1 MQFPFWIAAIVL
13 LNDKP
18 KLATGDSQR
27 EVCNAMKA
35 VVTQGH
41 GSPDVLIFRD
51 IEAPPAPKACQVLVR
66 VRACGVCRRDILVRQ
81 GPHRRG
87 LADPLVLGHEIAGE
101 VMALGP
107 DARGL
112 TIGERVCSTQREYV
126 CGCCSMC
133 RTDRETLCPDLRFLG
148 QEASGGYAEYV
159 LVNDDNL
166 VHLPDNV
173 DFTAGAIVGCPVG
186 TAFNAVCDT
195 GRVQPGERV
204 LISGAGGLGIH
215 AVQIAHAVGAFVVA
229 TTRSP
234 AKIGALEEAG
244 ANAVVVAVDGGF
256 AKGVR
261 AATGGRGVD
270 AAVDTVG
277 GAVFHEV
284 RRSMAAGGRIVLVGE
299 VTGTTV
305 EMDMAAIY
313 RRGLEIRSA
322 VSTSRRQLE
331 MALRLVST
339 GAVRPM
345 VERTLP
351 LKDAAAAHRLVE
363 DNAVIGRVVLIP

>member
-1 MQFPFWIAAIVL
+1 M
-13 LNDKP
+13 
-18 KLATGDSQR
+18 
-27 EVCNAMKA
+27 
-35 VVTQGH
+35 
-41 GSPDVLIFRD
+41 
-51 IEAPPAPKACQVLVR
+51 
-66 VRACGVCRRDILVRQ
+66 
-81 GPHRRG
+81 
-87 LADPLVLGHEIAGE
+87 
-101 VMALGP
+101 
-107 DARGL
+107 
-112 TIGERVCSTQREYV
+112 
-126 CGCCSMC
+126 
-133 RTDRETLCPDLRFLG
+133 
-148 QEASGGYAEYV
+148 
-159 LVNDDNL
+159 
-166 VHLPDNV
+166 
-173 DFTAGAIVGCPVG
+173 
-186 TAFNAVCDT
+186 
-195 GRVQPGERV
+195 
-204 LISGAGGLGIH
+204 
-215 AVQIAHAVGAFVVA
+215 
-229 TTRSP
+229 
-234 AKIGALEEAG
+234 
-244 ANAVVVAVDGGF
+244 AVDGGF

-331 MALRLVST
+331 MALRLVSA

-363 DNAVIGRVVLIP
+363 DNAVIGRVVLIR

>member
-1 MQFPFWIAAIVL
+1 
-13 LNDKP
+13 
-18 KLATGDSQR
+18 
-27 EVCNAMKA
+27 MKA
-35 VVTQGH
+35 VVTQGY
-41 GSPDVLIFRD
+41 GSPDVLVFRD
-51 IEAPPAPKACQVLVR
+51 IDAPAAPKGRQVLVR

-81 GPHRRG
+81 GPSRRG
-87 LADPLVLGHEIAGE
+87 LADPLVLGHEISGE
-101 VMALGP
+101 VVALGP

-112 TIGERVCSTQREYV
+112 TVGERVCSTQREYV

-133 RTDRETLCPDLRFLG
+133 RTNRETLCPDLRFLG
-148 QEASGGYAEYV
+148 QEVPGGYAEYV
-159 LVNDDNL
+159 LINDDNL
-166 VHLPDNV
+166 AHLPDNV

-204 LISGAGGLGIH
+204 LISGAGGLGFH

-229 TTRSP
+229 TTRSQ
-234 AKIGALEEAG
+234 AKVRALEEAG
-244 ANAVVVAVDGGF
+244 AHAVVVAVDGGF

-270 AAVDTVG
+270 VTVDTVG

-284 RRSMAAGGRIVLVGE
+284 RRSMAPGGRIVLVGE

-305 EMDMAAIY
+305 EIDMAAIY

-331 MALRLVST
+331 MALRLVSA
-339 GAVRPM
+339 GAVRPV

-351 LKDAAAAHRLVE
+351 LKDAATAHRLVE